1 MSQLLNGQFMIK
13 GLAIAV
19 TTLMVGTAHAAKT
32 EQQQIQELGQEVE
45 ALKSLI
51 QQQQQVQQQQ
61 QTQIAQC
68 NGEACCTCKCIKQLK
83 V

>member
-32 EQQQIQELGQEVE
+32 EQQQIQELRQEVE
-45 ALKSLI
+45 AIKSI
-51 QQQQQVQQQQ
+51 R
-61 QTQIAQC
+61 TKAGTTPSTTTAANSNC
-68 NGEACCTCKCIKQLK
+68 PSTTGEACCTY
-83 V
+83 

>member
-32 EQQQIQELGQEVE
+32 EQQQIQELRQEVE
-45 ALKSLI
+45 ALKFVNSA
-51 QQQQQVQQQQ
+51 
-61 QTQIAQC
+61 TTASTTTAANSNC
-68 NGEACCTCKCIKQLK
+68 PSTTGEACCTCKCIK
-83 V
+83 